1 MDARLS
7 GCEPGQLLCPDFM
20 DQLLFSPSV
29 TSICLGF
36 MRPVLSPPAGTRSLS
51 RLALEQC
58 DICAKVKG
66 KWKLSRAVVVPLK
79 EI

>member
-1 MDARLS
+1 
-7 GCEPGQLLCPDFM
+7 M
-20 DQLLFSPSV
+20 DQLLYFAVRYVNLFGIYVSGS
-29 TSICLGF
+29 
-36 MRPVLSPPAGTRSLS
+36 SPPAGTALS

-66 KWKLSRAVVVPLK
+66 KGKLSRAVAAPLK